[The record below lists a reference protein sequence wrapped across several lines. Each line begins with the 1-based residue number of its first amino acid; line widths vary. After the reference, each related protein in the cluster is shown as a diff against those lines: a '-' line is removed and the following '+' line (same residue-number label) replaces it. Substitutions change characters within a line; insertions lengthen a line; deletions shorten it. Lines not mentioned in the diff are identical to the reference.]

1 MRRDSSSLSETI
13 GERVSNLRNRYG
25 ITTMELAR
33 KVGVSQ
39 AQISRLENGRQGFRT
54 VTLEKIADALGVHL
68 IYFFMDSDSL
78 LYRALMN
85 PKFLRAVEKGAVEF
99 IEGRRPVVI
108 TIS

>member
-1 MRRDSSSLSETI
+1 MQDTSSLSETI
-13 GERVSNLRNRYG
+13 GGRVCRLRSQYG
-25 ITTMELAR
+25 LTTMELAY

-54 VTLEKIADALGVHL
+54 VTLEKIAKALGVHL
-68 IYFFMDSDSL
+68 IYFFMDSDSM

-85 PKFLRAVEKGAVEF
+85 PKFLRATEKAAIEFVEGT
-99 IEGRRPVVI
+99 RPVII